1 MWSASE
7 EPPGPME
14 GGPPEEPGGD
24 DDNNKE
30 SCEKDKSQLDSL
42 KDIMLRN
49 KQSLRKKEEEIQEY
63 AKKLTKFKTR
73 AKLSKRNRDDTSG
86 ESTPKSISEASI
98 SEPLDD
104 EVDDISQAKTPKAK
118 SSLLQRKLAEDK
130 KIFEQR
136 RSEITESKRAVE
148 EKVEAIRQQL
158 EEREQQLPITPV
170 VLSQGAAPLIQM
182 SFQQD
187 KDNKIAELSNR
198 ILELEATVLDLREN
212 LREKDSVIDSK
223 TKAVTLMSADLSL
236 KGKTTLDT
244 LEDTKD
250 EMRTMQE
257 HFILLET
264 SLRSKND
271 NLLEQLEEKTNKT
284 VELEETLNRLQDQL
298 RNQKLSESAIND
310 FSRSTMN
317 TLADTKEE
325 MKSMQEN
332 FILVETSLKTKNEHL
347 LQQLEARE
355 TKLAEAKETIFKL
368 ESGLGITR
376 SPDID
381 DFEYKLSKLEE
392 NNRRLQDEKYELQ
405 KDNVELQNKVITLQS
420 TNGNGVIVEKDNRI
434 AELENLI
441 EELKKSNQLLEE
453 ESKVELEK
461 QVNELMT
468 KNEEISNKVVDLE
481 KIVHD
486 LESEKNDLVAK
497 IPSESKKADEKVV
510 KLTKEMEEMNKGL
523 LKIKAQHK
531 SKVKNLQRQL
541 ESFRKVSD
549 VNAELVRLGNQ
560 VAVLEEEK
568 GNLQLSLVDF
578 DELKASAGEWKEQI
592 SDLEGKVN
600 AQAKEIQGHIDAI
613 AALENQKLDLMQEIH
628 AVKQEVSA
636 LEEENAESE
645 NLRVTAEMKIVDL
658 EEQLEAQ
665 NKIIQND
672 SKQTDIF
679 AELTTKIETLTKENE
694 ELQQKI
700 AKGTSDSGSTESFE
714 TLQETDRSE
723 LLKKIEEISQ
733 RNNDLLK
740 KLSTLEEKTDSNVGS
755 TDSFEAINEHDRND
769 LMKRID
775 ALTREN
781 NDLVIKLS
789 KIEEKG
795 SSDTGSTE
803 SFEKIPEHSDSS
815 IKIEMLTRENN
826 NLVIKLTKLEEKL
839 ADGSLEELRKLE
851 AERNELSAE
860 VEKLKTS
867 VSLSETVVESEKTGA
882 GTAETELEI
891 ETLRKLIEEQTERI
905 EEMNIRL
912 TEKDEELREKLL
924 EVDRLV
930 QLVEQKEELEGL
942 VKKLKEELEN
952 TISTFEEKLEA
963 EGQSLMAKD
972 KEIVAL
978 KEKIKIKEKDLM
990 DKYAQL
996 QNEMIT
1002 IDSLQD
1008 ELEQRKHDLQQ
1019 KDTVIVSLTEEV
1031 NDLKV
1036 SRKWEITTA
1045 KKHIEEL
1052 KNQLI
1057 VMKSPEEFEHVLQE
1071 MRARVLEVTDLE
1083 NKLQEQT
1090 EKIKELEAQIESA
1103 QAWAN
1108 QRSEIEGN
1116 LRTEIEETKLQSGE
1130 QINYLQSML
1139 DSNAKYAEE
1148 LKSELDQVY
1157 QQVERL
1163 KVKHV
1168 EEMDMQNRR
1177 LEEIIEDLQNK
1188 VLETENLKGE
1198 LEMSKKINTE
1208 GENPQGEL
1216 EAKISDLEQQLGES
1230 SQKSQKQLEK
1240 MKKLVANLKKK
1251 SALCEELETRVKE
1264 LEEELSGEKS
1274 LKEALNQEIK
1284 EKDSLLQDKDSLI
1297 LEKNSLI
1304 LEKDKNLE
1312 EKEAILQDKE
1322 SLILEKDKNLEEK
1335 DSLLLEKDKNLEEK
1349 VSLLQNKDSLILEK
1363 DQDLEEKETIL
1374 QQQASELIRKERLLE
1389 EAMAEL
1395 LLEKNKSEGI
1405 LEEKTKTQE
1414 ILSANEEMLLAR
1426 EEILRGLENQ
1436 VTFLENKVLEVEND
1450 QQEGYKTTERLGFEL
1465 EEARGRLLLLMRTID
1480 DGEDSFDSLL
1490 EKCKRQQIELVEA
1503 KDNVRELS
1511 VRMQVMEAEYVD
1523 QLSIIQ
1529 SLKTENGMLSSRYS
1543 QINERLE
1550 NAEKE
1555 SEERKI
1561 LLEERK
1567 IRLDTLERE
1576 NEERKVLLD
1585 TLESEN
1591 KQKTQELELENER
1604 RNQLENL
1611 EVLAEER
1618 RKRLENLETEAEERK
1633 AILERLQIDLEKK
1646 EAEVVDLLAKG
1657 QAGDHQVHSGY
1668 KCERC
1673 EQCQTLVHTLE
1684 ARLQERDAQIEN
1696 LDNELA
1702 NSVVN
1707 FVQMQDNIRIN
1718 NLGQNRS
1725 LQESYNDLMMQ
1736 YNGLSSANEEMK
1748 LQLTATLA
1756 ENQELLQK
1764 IQALQE
1770 LNISLE
1776 ERTQAVEIELASEK
1790 LAAESLRS
1798 ELESSQSSIRKN
1810 SEEPDSEVGK
1820 VKREAAPLFDAS
1832 KVFGASSDQSELAR
1846 LREIVAEKE
1855 KVVQEL
1861 SGEFEKCLARC
1872 SEMERLANERLSKL
1886 EDLENRKQVEENQ
1899 GKELEALR
1907 TEKEEIR
1914 AEHELCRFRIIQLE
1928 NEIKNCDAGRVI
1940 EVEERVGK
1948 IQRDNELFQ
1957 LQVNDLQRALEDAK
1971 ESTVPVRSLQEVQAE
1986 LKIALQERDQLLLQV
2001 ENLTHALKSEKTPE
2015 DETASKDLLETLSKV
2030 AAASETLEVPTE
2042 TPRDESAW
2050 EVEEEGWGFPAE
2062 TTAELLPLTPN
2073 VELRLETRI
2082 AELEDQLRV
2091 LETEKSKIL
2100 EDNSN
2105 ISAKCGKLIK
2115 KLKEYKVQVDNL
2127 QQQLK
2132 SRKLTS
2138 DMCDL
2143 DSMFSD
2149 EINSQIFTL
2158 EKTLSEAREEVK
2170 TTLKE
2175 KENLTNRLDVL
2186 MAANE
2191 QHVELKEKQDMEM
2204 QVLELRL
2211 REMAQKLENS
2221 QKMETGDEE
2230 LKEMVK
2236 QLQEKTT
2243 ALDVENQ
2250 ELQAAL
2256 YQQKTNR
2263 LALETKLA
2271 KLAVDEATTSEVKKL
2286 SDDNLQLEKNLE
2298 KVKEEYSVL
2307 RKQYEQSLMDAND
2320 QVQAMRQNSDLLKEE
2335 VARRKEEFDTE
2346 LENMRR
2352 DSEQK
2357 SSSLSESVQQK
2368 EQEILQK
2375 TQEIR
2380 ELREEIVQLGE
2391 MTEKLSESLKENERL
2406 NLLLD
2411 EKIQRE
2417 NENAEIVSILENNFQ
2432 TQTASVQSLQE
2443 NVQKLQN
2450 EIAELKK
2457 LLGEKSTEILHLQEE
2472 VQKLQEELE
2481 GKSRENW
2488 ELGQKL
2494 SVDEKEIE
2502 RLEDDKTECH
2512 DNLRIELEAKRQEL
2526 QAKEIE
2532 LESLRKIISDN
2543 ELLLSEFETEK
2554 NKQQEELLR
2563 LQEEQSNF
2571 EEKAKEFVEKAKE
2584 FEVKEREFEEK
2595 FLSDRKHYEEKF
2607 LKRNEE
2613 FREELQ
2619 EKLVDNEEHLLRMF
2633 AMQEQ
2638 ELRAEIL
2645 EKEEEVQRM
2654 IAEKEE
2660 ELGRKITEKEEELRQ
2675 KLFEKEE
2682 EHRQKLFEKEEELKQ
2697 KIAQADDLTDKN
2709 RKDSENLRK
2718 TADEVP
2724 MFRMGGDEEIDQLKA
2739 QLTQKQLQVEHL
2751 EASLNLNTYTQI
2763 IQELQDTVN
2772 QLYNEKTH
2780 FEMTLATFSQN
2791 LKEQVSE
2798 KEVEIKNL
2806 RQELE
2811 VQRQEAKV
2819 QKEEVSPRMSRR
2831 KRSLDE
2837 EENQRL
2843 RDALRAWEQEVQDL
2857 RQILAEKDAQL
2868 MEDSSGGDKMM
2879 IERLMSEKEQMR
2891 IESQENLERMLTE
2904 KQIQIEEVRSRLEAE
2919 NESLL
2924 NDLKLRERDIE
2935 NLRRQIEEIDS
2946 SHDEQLQKKIAEIA
2960 YAGNDLAERDRR
2972 LAEMSVTKD
2981 AEIQNLKLQI
2991 HDKEL
2996 RIEELQAL
3004 SDEEERQLTDL
3015 KMILETRDHEV
3026 SELKQQYEE
3035 KLKELELIQHALR
3048 RHVTNAEDSEGTS
3061 LDSSA
3066 NELDLALYMLHQRDM
3081 RCDELTLELMQL
3093 LEERDTLQLRL
3104 SNAIRVNE
3112 EMRRS
3117 GGSPSKSLS
3126 MSAAGSLPLVEDP
3139 SPSRAE
3145 GPVEIAKDALDSSIG
3160 EDKEALAQ
3168 KLSQLHTVG
3177 HSKDVRLRDDRELR
3191 HTQQMSLLA
3200 HKDVLS
3206 TLPPEAAARLI
3217 NANYTLSRDVQ
3228 SQSSVLMNWL
3238 WGKSTPKVMHM

>member
-1 MWSASE
+1 
-7 EPPGPME
+7 ME
-14 GGPPEEPGGD
+14 GGPPPEEPAD
-24 DDNNKE
+24 DDKE

-198 ILELEATVLDLREN
+198 IVELEATVLDLREN

-257 HFILLET
+257 HFVLLET

-298 RNQKLSESAIND
+298 RNQKLSETAIND
-310 FSRSTMN
+310 FSRSTMD
-317 TLADTKEE
+317 TLADTKEA

-347 LQQLEARE
+347 LQQLEERE

-376 SPDID
+376 SLDID
-381 DFEYKLSKLEE
+381 DFEYKLAKLEE

-405 KDNVELQNKVITLQS
+405 KNNVELQNNVITLQS

-461 QVNELMT
+461 QVNELLT

-523 LKIKAQHK
+523 LKIKTQHK

-560 VAVLEEEK
+560 VAVLEEE
-568 GNLQLSLVDF
+568 
-578 DELKASAGEWKEQI
+578 KASAGEWKEQI

-628 AVKQEVSA
+628 AVKREVSA

-665 NKIIQND
+665 NKIMQND

-700 AKGTSDSGSTESFE
+700 AKGTSDSGSTGSFE

-733 RNNDLLK
+733 RNNELLK
-740 KLSTLEEKTDSNVGS
+740 KLSTLEDSNVGS
-755 TDSFEAINEHDRND
+755 TDSFEAINESDKND
-769 LMKRID
+769 FMKRID

-826 NLVIKLTKLEEKL
+826 NLVIKLTKLEEKFEND
-839 ADGSLEELRKLE
+839 ATIDELRKLE

-860 VEKLKTS
+860 LEKLKTLS
-867 VSLSETVVESEKTGA
+867 PSEADFEKSKSETKIESL
-882 GTAETELEI
+882 ELEI
-891 ETLRKLIEEQTERI
+891 DKSRKVIEEQSEKI
-905 EEMNIRL
+905 EEMNVRL
-912 TEKDEELREKLL
+912 LEKDQVLREKLL
-924 EVDRLV
+924 EVDRL
-930 QLVEQKEELEGL
+930 QLEQQKEELEAL
-942 VKKLKEELEN
+942 VKNLKEELEN
-952 TISTFEEKLEA
+952 TISTFEAKLEA
-963 EGQSLMAKD
+963 EGQILLAKD
-972 KEIVAL
+972 KEIATL
-978 KEKIKIKEKDLM
+978 KDKIKIKEKDLM

-1008 ELEQRKHDLQQ
+1008 ELEQRKIDLQQ

-1045 KKHIEEL
+1045 KKQIEEL
-1052 KNQLI
+1052 KNQLL
-1057 VMKSPEEFEHVLQE
+1057 VAKSAEEFEQVLHE
-1071 MRARVLEVTDLE
+1071 SRAKGLEITRLE
-1083 NKLQEQT
+1083 
-1090 EKIKELEAQIESA
+1090 EKIGELEAQIESA
-1103 QAWAN
+1103 EAWAS
-1108 QRSEIEGN
+1108 QRSEIEAN
-1116 LRTEIEETKLQSGE
+1116 LRAEIEETKLENGKKVE
-1130 QINYLQSML
+1130 YLQGML
-1139 DSNAKYAEE
+1139 ESNAKYAED
-1148 LKSELDQVY
+1148 LKLELDQVY
-1157 QQVERL
+1157 QEVERL
-1163 KVKHV
+1163 KLKHV
-1168 EEMDMQNRR
+1168 EEMDMQNKR

-1188 VLETENLKGE
+1188 VMETENLRGE
-1198 LEMSKKINTE
+1198 LEKTQSESQKSGDE
-1208 GENPQGEL
+1208 SQAHGEL
-1216 EAKISDLEQQLGES
+1216 EAKISDLEQQLGVS
-1230 SQKSQKQLEK
+1230 SEKSQKQLEK

-1251 SALCEELETRVKE
+1251 SALCEELESRVRN

-1274 LKEALNQEIK
+1274 QKEALNLEIK
-1284 EKDSLLQDKDSLI
+1284 
-1297 LEKNSLI
+1297 
-1304 LEKDKNLE
+1304 
-1312 EKEAILQDKE
+1312 
-1322 SLILEKDKNLEEK
+1322 EK
-1335 DSLLLEKDKNLEEK
+1335 DSLLLEKDSLILEKEKNLEEKEKSLEEK
-1349 VSLLQNKDSLILEK
+1349 VSLLQNKDSLLLEK

-1374 QQQASELIRKERLLE
+1374 QQQASELIQKEQLLE
-1389 EAMAEL
+1389 ETTANL
-1395 LLEKNKSEGI
+1395 LLEKNKSEEI
-1405 LEEKTKTQE
+1405 LEKTKEAQE
-1414 ILSANEEMLLAR
+1414 ILLSNQELLRAKEELLSSR

-1450 QQEGYKTTERLGFEL
+1450 RQEVNKTTEKLQVEL
-1465 EEARGRLLLLMRTID
+1465 DEARGRLQLLMRTID

-1490 EKCKRQQIELVEA
+1490 EKCRRQQIELVDS

-1511 VRMQVMEAEYVD
+1511 VRMQVMEAEYVE

-1555 SEERKI
+1555 SEERRI
-1561 LLEERK
+1561 LLERAERETEERK
-1567 IRLDTLERE
+1567 IILDTLERE
-1576 NEERKVLLD
+1576 NEE
-1585 TLESEN
+1585 
-1591 KQKTQELELENER
+1591 QKTKNLETDQER
-1604 RNQLENL
+1604 RKHLENL
-1611 EVLAEER
+1611 ERLAEER
-1618 RKRLENLETEAEERK
+1618 RERLENLEIEAEERK
-1633 AILERLQIDLEKK
+1633 VLLERLQIDLEKK
-1646 EAEVVDLLAKG
+1646 ETEVVELLAKG
-1657 QAGDHQVHSGY
+1657 EVSQVI

-1736 YNGLSSANEEMK
+1736 YNSLSAANEEMK
-1748 LQLTATLA
+1748 LQLSETLA

-1770 LNISLE
+1770 LNGSLR
-1776 ERTQAVEIELASEK
+1776 ERTEAVEIELANEK
-1790 LAAESLRS
+1790 LAAESLRQRETSISKPNEKES
-1798 ELESSQSSIRKN
+1798 EQN
-1810 SEEPDSEVGK
+1810 PEVGK

-1832 KVFGASSDQSELAR
+1832 KVFGTGSDQSELTR
-1846 LREIVAEKE
+1846 LRETLAEKE
-1855 KVVQEL
+1855 KICLEL
-1861 SGEFEKCLARC
+1861 SGELKEMEQLAK
-1872 SEMERLANERLSKL
+1872 ERLARI
-1886 EDLENRKQVEENQ
+1886 EDLESRKVEEN
-1899 GKELEALR
+1899 ELEALR
-1907 TEKEEIR
+1907 NEKEELR

-1940 EVEERVGK
+1940 ELEERAGK

-1957 LQVNDLQRALEDAK
+1957 LQVNDLKRALEDAK
-1971 ESTVPVRSLQEVQAE
+1971 ETTVPIRSLQEVQSE
-1986 LKIALQERDQLLLQV
+1986 LKIALQERDQLSLQV
-2001 ENLTHALKSEKTPE
+2001 EQLSLVQVEKPSE
-2015 DETASKDLLETLSKV
+2015 DETPSKELLETSSKV
-2030 AAASETLEVPTE
+2030 AAPTE
-2042 TPRDESAW
+2042 KVEEALPSW
-2050 EVEEEGWGFPAE
+2050 EVEEEEGWGFPSE
-2062 TTAELLPLTPN
+2062 TTAEILPLTPN
-2073 VELRLETRI
+2073 VELRLQTKI
-2082 AELEDQLRV
+2082 AELEDLVRS
-2091 LETEKSKIL
+2091 LELEKTKIL

-2115 KLKEYKVQVDNL
+2115 KLKEYKVQLDNL

-2138 DMCDL
+2138 EMCDL

-2149 EINSQIFTL
+2149 EMNSQISTL
-2158 EKTLSEAREEVK
+2158 EKSLAEAREEVK
-2170 TTLKE
+2170 LTLKE
-2175 KENLTNRLDVL
+2175 KENLANRLDVL

-2191 QHVELKEKQDMEM
+2191 QHVELKEKQDMQL

-2211 REMAQKLENS
+2211 KEMAQKLDKQKEPENLPVGDEGEL
-2221 QKMETGDEE
+2221 METI
-2230 LKEMVK
+2230 K

-2243 ALDVENQ
+2243 ALDLENQ

-2256 YQQKTNR
+2256 YEQKTNR

-2271 KLAVDEATTSEVKKL
+2271 KCAEKPEQVENLEALKKL
-2286 SDDNLQLEKNLE
+2286 SDDKLELEKILE
-2298 KVKEEYSVL
+2298 KQKEEYSVL

-2320 QVQAMRQNSDLLKEE
+2320 QVQAMRQNADLLKEE
-2335 VARRKEEFDTE
+2335 FDNE
-2346 LENMRR
+2346 LENLRR
-2352 DSEQK
+2352 ECEQK
-2357 SSSLSESVQQK
+2357 SSRLTESVLQK
-2368 EQEILQK
+2368 EFLQNEILQK
-2375 TQEIR
+2375 DQEILPLKD
-2380 ELREEIVQLGE
+2380 EVLQLRESI
-2391 MTEKLSESLKENERL
+2391 EKMSESQRERLVENERVT
-2406 NLLLD
+2406 LLLD

-2417 NENAEIVSILENNFQ
+2417 NENHERVSILEN
-2432 TQTASVQSLQE
+2432 SLQTLRE
-2443 NVQKLQN
+2443 N
-2450 EIAELKK
+2450 
-2457 LLGEKSTEILHLQEE
+2457 GEKTENELREKSNVILHLEE
-2472 VQKLQEELE
+2472 VVQKLQEELE
-2481 GKSRENW
+2481 GKARENW

-2494 SVDEKEIE
+2494 QVEEKEIE
-2502 RLEDDKTECH
+2502 RLEEDKTECH
-2512 DNLRIELEAKRQEL
+2512 DNLRVELEAKRQEL
-2526 QAKEIE
+2526 EKMEI
-2532 LESLRKIISDN
+2532 
-2543 ELLLSEFETEK
+2543 ETEK
-2554 NKQQEELLR
+2554 LRNKLTSTELLVNDFETKRVELQEKEEEL
-2563 LQEEQSNF
+2563 
-2571 EEKAKEFVEKAKE
+2571 KA
-2584 FEVKEREFEEK
+2584 KEREFEEK
-2595 FLSDRKHYEEKF
+2595 FSNSRKEYEEKI
-2607 LKRNEE
+2607 LEMNEE
-2613 FREELQ
+2613 
-2619 EKLVDNEEHLLRMF
+2619 LRVK
-2633 AMQEQ
+2633 
-2638 ELRAEIL
+2638 IL
-2645 EKEEEVQRM
+2645 EKEEELQRM
-2654 IAEKEE
+2654 IAENNE
-2660 ELGRKITEKEEELRQ
+2660 ELQRKIVEKEEELRQ
-2675 KLFEKEE
+2675 ALFEREE
-2682 EHRQKLFEKEEELKQ
+2682 QHRQKMFEKEEELKQ
-2697 KIAQADDLTDKN
+2697 NSDDLAEKN

-2718 TADEVP
+2718 TADDVP
-2724 MFRMGGDEEIDQLKA
+2724 MFRMGGLDDQPGEIDQLKA
-2739 QLTQKQLQVEHL
+2739 ELTQKQLQIEHL
-2751 EASLNLNTYTQI
+2751 EASLNLNTYSQI

-2772 QLYNEKTH
+2772 QLYNEKAH
-2780 FEMTLATFSQN
+2780 FEVTLATFSQN

-2798 KEVEIKNL
+2798 KETEIRNL

-2811 VQRQEAKV
+2811 EVKV
-2819 QKEEVSPRMSRR
+2819 QKEEASPRMSRR

-2891 IESQENLERMLTE
+2891 VESQENLERMLTE
-2904 KQIQIEEVRSRLEAE
+2904 KEIQIEEVRSRLEAE

-2924 NDLKLRERDIE
+2924 NDLKQRERDVE

-3004 SDEEERQLTDL
+3004 SDEEERQLMDL

-3048 RHVTNAEDSEGTS
+3048 RHVTNAEDSEGGTNLA

-3126 MSAAGSLPLVEDP
+3126 MSPAGSLPLVEDP

-3228 SQSSVLMNWL
+3228 SQSSILMNWL